1 MSGEQSRGEGS
12 STITGSEGS
21 ISTETRRNDGRSVT
35 SIEGSGGGQGVSV
48 SGEGPGRTTIAQS
61 GSGDLYAG
69 HDGNVYKK
77 TDSGWQHYEDGNWSP
92 VDSARGESYRQMGPD
107 AASPTGSG
115 TQQRPANSVARQQ
128 PAGGSWQTQPR
139 DTRSPSQLDRDY
151 AARQRGNQQYRQRS
165 GGMSRGMGRRR

>member
-21 ISTETRRNDGRSVT
+21 ISTETRRNDGRSAT
-35 SIEGSGGGQGVSV
+35 SIEGSGGGQGISV
-48 SGEGPGRTTIAQS
+48 SGEGPGRTTIGKS
-61 GSGDLYAG
+61 GSDDLYAG
-69 HDGNVYKK
+69 HDGNIYKK
-77 TDSGWQHYEDGNWSP
+77 TDDGWQHYEDGNWTP
-92 VDSARGESYRQMGPD
+92 ADSSRADSYRQMGPE
-107 AASPTGSG
+107 AASATGA
-115 TQQRPANSVARQQ
+115 QQRPTDSVARQQ

-139 DTRSPSQLDRDY
+139 ETTRSSSQLDRDY